1 MVTGHYIAFS
11 NSKKMATV
19 LHREVERK
27 FENVKHKKLKVMW
40 STTKNNM
47 SFQPE

>member
-11 NSKKMATV
+11 NSMKMATV
-19 LHREVERK
+19 LHRDVQCK

-40 STTKNNM
+40 STTKTNM

>member
-19 LHREVERK
+19 LHREVERN

>member
-1 MVTGHYIAFS
+1 MVTGRYVAFS
-11 NSKKMATV
+11 NSKKTATV

-40 STTKNNM
+40 PTTKNNM